1 MEREKL
7 ESLII
12 DYIDGKLNERE
23 RASLEQQLARDTEA
37 FALYEQFRKVMKA
50 MDESRMLEP
59 RARMKASFERML
71 AEEVHHRPAGRQV
84 FFTPALYRAAAAV
97 LLVASGVGAGF
108 WISSQ
113 QKQHDQLVAM
123 QQEIEETKA
132 QVQSM
137 LGNETSASQRIRG
150 ATVAMD
156 LTKADDE
163 VVNVLVRTMND
174 DPNSN
179 VRLAALDALS
189 KFQDEPSVRKAL
201 ITSLST
207 QKDPIVQIA
216 LIQLLVRM
224 KEKSVLKDLQHIVDD
239 ERNLK
244 AVKDEAYSGILKLS

>member
-12 DYIDGKLNERE
+12 DYIDGKLKESD
-23 RASLEQQLARDTEA
+23 RASLEQQLARDQEA

-50 MDESRMLEP
+50 MDDSRVLEP
-59 RARMKASFERML
+59 RARMKASFDRML
-71 AEEVHHRPAGRQV
+71 AEEMHHRPTGRQV
-84 FFTPALYRAAAAV
+84 FFTPAIYRAAAAI
-97 LLVASGVGAGF
+97 LLVASGIGAGF
-108 WISSQ
+108 WISNQ
-113 QKQHDQLVAM
+113 QKQHDELVAIRNEM
-123 QQEIEETKA
+123 EATKA
-132 QVQSM
+132 MMQDM
-137 LGNETSASQRIRG
+137 LSNETSASQRIRG

-156 LTKADDE
+156 LSKADDE

-179 VRLAALDALS
+179 VRLAALDALT
-189 KFQDEPSVRKAL
+189 KFQDEPTVRKAL
-201 ITSLST
+201 IASLTT